1 MTTLASQSVSPAQ
14 SVPPVADLPWTDADQ
29 RHLEWA
35 AWFFTGAVLIHNAD
49 HVRRNAG
56 ALSHDVFAAGTAAMV
71 VEVAVVV
78 AIFLRHR
85 LAPLLAAV
93 AGAALAA
100 GYVMVHFTPARGW
113 LSDSLL
119 SRSHLV
125 SIGAAGLETMAAI
138 VLGMIGADILWRTRA
153 ANASLR
159 PKVAP
164 PAVDLRRAV
173 MHPAVLAMAVGNAIM
188 LAISLVQLAFR

>member
-1 MTTLASQSVSPAQ
+1 MTTITSRSGSRTPLAT
-14 SVPPVADLPWTDADQ
+14 DLPWAEADQ

-35 AWFFTGAVLIHNAD
+35 AWFFTVAVLVHNAD

-78 AIFLRHR
+78 AVFLRHR

-100 GYVMVHFTPARGW
+100 GYVVVHFTPARGW

-119 SRSHLV
+119 SRSHLM

-138 VLGMIGADILWRTRA
+138 VLGTIGADILWRTRA
-153 ANASLR
+153 VNANGRR
-159 PKVAP
+159 PVAP
-164 PAVDLRRAV
+164 PEAVNWRRAV
-173 MHPAVLAMAVGNAIM
+173 THPAVMAMAAGNAIM
-188 LAISLVQLAFR
+188 FVISLVQVSIR

>member
-1 MTTLASQSVSPAQ
+1 MTTVVSRSASPAPSITDQ
-14 SVPPVADLPWTDADQ
+14 PWTDTDQ

-35 AWFFTGAVLIHNAD
+35 AWFFTVAVLIHNAD

-78 AIFLRHR
+78 AVFLRHR
-85 LAPLLAAV
+85 LAPLLAAM
-93 AGAALAA
+93 AGASLAA
-100 GYVMVHFTPARGW
+100 GYVVVHFTPARGW

-138 VLGMIGADILWRTRA
+138 VLGTIGADIVWRTRA
-153 ANASLR
+153 ASSNSRRLA
-159 PKVAP
+159 AP
-164 PAVDLRRAV
+164 PEAVNWRRAV
-173 MHPAVLAMAVGNAIM
+173 THPAVMAMAAGNAIM
-188 LAISLVQLAFR
+188 FVISLVQVATR

>member
-1 MTTLASQSVSPAQ
+1 MTTFASRSASP
-14 SVPPVADLPWTDADQ
+14 SPSITDLPWADADQ

-35 AWFFTGAVLIHNAD
+35 AWFFTVAVIIHNAD

-78 AIFLRHR
+78 VVFLRHR

-100 GYVMVHFTPARGW
+100 GYVVVHFTPARGW
-113 LSDSLL
+113 LSDPLAV
-119 SRSHLV
+119 RAHL
-125 SIGAAGLETMAAI
+125 IFHRGGRF
-138 VLGMIGADILWRTRA
+138 G
-153 ANASLR
+153 
-159 PKVAP
+159 
-164 PAVDLRRAV
+164 
-173 MHPAVLAMAVGNAIM
+173 
-188 LAISLVQLAFR
+188 